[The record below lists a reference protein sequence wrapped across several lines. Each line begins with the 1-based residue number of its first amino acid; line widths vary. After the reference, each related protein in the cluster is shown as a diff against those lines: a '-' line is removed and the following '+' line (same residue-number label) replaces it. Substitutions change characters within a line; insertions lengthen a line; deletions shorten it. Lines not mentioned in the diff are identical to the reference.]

1 MLKANKKFI
10 QKSIKKS
17 MKKSIYGFTLIELM
31 ITVAIIGILGG
42 IAYPSY
48 QDSIRK
54 SRRAEG
60 KSAMMEVLQQQERYM
75 TQRNTYLAFTT
86 TKTSTDTGIPFK
98 VYSGESG
105 KTGASY
111 LISAE
116 ACPNQTIDTCVR
128 ILGGPN
134 AYNETDIQQLT
145 ITSTG
150 VKDCTLKKGT
160 DKSICW
166 K

>member
-1 MLKANKKFI
+1 MGMN
-10 QKSIKKS
+10 
-17 MKKSIYGFTLIELM
+17 KKSINGFTLIELM
-31 ITVAIIGILGG
+31 ITVAIIGILAG

-48 QDSIRK
+48 QDSVRK

-60 KSAMMEVLQQQERYM
+60 RTAIMEVLQQQERYM
-75 TQRNTYLAFTT
+75 TQRNTYLAFTKGLDNIAF
-86 TKTSTDTGIPFK
+86 KTYT
-98 VYSGESG
+98 GESG
-105 KTGASY
+105 KTSASY
-111 LISAE
+111 LIGAE
-116 ACPNQTIDTCVR
+116 ACPGQNINVCVR
-128 ILGGPN
+128 VFGEPN
-134 AYNETDIQQLT
+134 AYNETDIQQLN